1 MPIVINEFE
10 IVTEPRPEAAPAQT
24 TQSSEIPPQLH
35 PEDIV
40 RIEQRYRE
48 RMKRIRAD

>member
-24 TQSSEIPPQLH
+24 PQPAETSSPLH

-48 RMKRIRAD
+48 RMKRILAD